1 MATILYRNLRK
12 SEVLYK
18 KGFSSQFQKYHPD
31 KETNEAKDFNE
42 NGSYKKRC
50 IVDGAQNRSSP
61 FSLRRQ
67 GPRGDGRNHRVSEYN
82 AIVNLYEKKT
92 AKVDYQN
99 LKNRALLYFLAACK
113 YNGHNFLQ

>member
-1 MATILYRNLRK
+1 MFLHPKCEGGCKKGRRETCPVWLRITFAKKNATWAAIFAEKPFYGNNSIQK
-12 SEVLYK
+12 FEEVLYK

-61 FSLRRQ
+61 FSLKR
-67 GPRGDGRNHRVSEYN
+67 
-82 AIVNLYEKKT
+82 
-92 AKVDYQN
+92 
-99 LKNRALLYFLAACK
+99 
-113 YNGHNFLQ
+113 